1 MYSGSL
7 AHYLIQSRA
16 AALMAEEMMKKPLMQ
31 DRTLVAYDPE
41 AEVGMYD
48 KSGIN
53 FVVLDVERTAPDE
66 ITFRLDTGVWY
77 PYHSD
82 RAGAERQARGEYKR
96 RCAAAK
102 EFA

>member
-7 AHYLIQSRA
+7 AHYLIQSRIA
-16 AALMAEEMMKKPLMQ
+16 TLMAEEMMKKPLMQ
-31 DRTLVAYDPE
+31 DRTLVAYDLE

-53 FVVLDVERTAPDE
+53 FVVLDVERVHDA
-66 ITFRLDTGVWY
+66 ITFRLDTGVWF

-82 RAGAERQARGEYKR
+82 RAGAERQARAEYKR
-96 RCAAAK
+96 RCASAK